1 MTDVTDV
8 TDVSRQDDASSSSSS
23 SSTAAANGQL
33 ARVLGPRG
41 AVLLVVS
48 CITPASSLFLSCRR

>member
-1 MTDVTDV
+1 MTDV

-33 ARVLGPRG
+33 ARALGPRG
-41 AVLLVVS
+41 AVLVLTILAGIAIS
-48 CITPASSLFLSCRR
+48 ASTSS